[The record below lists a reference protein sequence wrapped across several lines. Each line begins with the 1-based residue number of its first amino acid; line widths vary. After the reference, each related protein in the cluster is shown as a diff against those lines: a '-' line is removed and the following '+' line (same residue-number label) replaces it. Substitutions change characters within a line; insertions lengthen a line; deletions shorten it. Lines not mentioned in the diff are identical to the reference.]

1 MSLYREI
8 LNTNVDKAVK
18 GFSFQALK
26 NNKAT
31 KRPISDHK
39 FVDKQLINDGIN
51 VDKQINCYLYCRFM
65 CLTLKG

>member
-8 LNTNVDKAVK
+8 LNTNVDKAIK

-39 FVDKQLINDGIN
+39 FVDKWLINDDTNI
-51 VDKQINCYLYCRFM
+51 DK
-65 CLTLKG
+65 